1 MANSLVLITVDCL
14 RFDHVGFMGYGHST
28 TPFLDSLAGESIVF
42 QSAIVGGVPTYYS
55 LPALLASRHPLKF
68 GRDVVGL
75 SEAEVTLASALKS
88 AGYATASFTAGN
100 PYIAPRFGYDLGFD
114 DFRDFLDLEPRAT
127 NGSDDSAGWRARLR
141 RLNQATQRICNRVPS
156 LGRIYEE
163 LYFQYCQRLAAP
175 TAESLDSLRA
185 FPAADVLV
193 DHAKAWLARVA
204 GAPFFLWLHFMDPH
218 GPYYPK
224 EEALRAIGHSEIE
237 PQRARYLNASWT
249 RSLGTARFHRYRQE
263 ILPLYDACIRWVDQ
277 QVSSLVEA
285 LKQLQF
291 WDNTVLAITADH
303 GEEFLEHGARFHA
316 PWTMRE
322 ELIHVPLLVRSRSVK
337 PVRPKSPISLV
348 DVAPTLLSAI
358 DSPVPASFQ
367 GTSRWRAVRLGEEWE
382 EPAIVDSTECIN
394 PNRSEARL
402 APRVLCVREKR
413 FKLILRMGSHKEEL
427 FDLDADPG
435 EQHPL
440 PVGTEDGTR
449 RRLLQHASRHLAA
462 MESGDPKPRLQARL
476 SELQFQIET
485 SAGSLGNQLSTL
497 CES

>member
-14 RFDHVGFMGYGHST
+14 RFDHVGFMGYVHST

-42 QSAIVGGVPTYYS
+42 QNAIVGGVPTYYS

-100 PYIAPRFGYDLGFD
+100 PYISPRFGYDLGFD
-114 DFRDFLDLEPRAT
+114 NFRNFLDLEPAAT
-127 NGSDDSAGWRARLR
+127 NGSGDTSVGGGMLR
-141 RLNQATQRICNRVPS
+141 RLNQATERICRRVTP
-156 LGRIYEE
+156 LRRIYEE

-175 TAESLDSLRA
+175 VAESLDSLRK

-193 DHAKAWLARVA
+193 DQAKAWLARVG

-224 EEALRAIGHSEIE
+224 QEALRAIGHSKIT
-237 PQRARYLNASWT
+237 PQRARYLNVAWT

-277 QVSSLVEA
+277 QVACLVEA
-285 LKQLQF
+285 LKQLQL
-291 WDNTVLAITADH
+291 WDNSVLAFTADH

-316 PWTMRE
+316 PWTMKE
-322 ELIHVPLLVRSRSVK
+322 ELIHVPLLLRWPSVK
-337 PVRPKSPISLV
+337 PARPKSPISHV

-358 DSPVPASFQ
+358 DIPIPDGFE
-367 GTSRWRAVRLGEEWE
+367 GTSRWQALQLAGEWD

-394 PNRSEARL
+394 PNRLEARL

-413 FKLILRMGSHKEEL
+413 FKLILRLGSDRKEEL

-435 EQHPL
+435 EQRPI
-440 PVGTEDGTR
+440 PVGTDDAPR
-449 RRLLQHASRHLAA
+449 RRLLQRASRHLA
-462 MESGDPKPRLQARL
+462 ETQSGSPRSRLRARL
-476 SELQFQIET
+476 SELRFQIET
-485 SAGSLGNQLSTL
+485 SVGPFGEHYPNAV
-497 CES
+497 